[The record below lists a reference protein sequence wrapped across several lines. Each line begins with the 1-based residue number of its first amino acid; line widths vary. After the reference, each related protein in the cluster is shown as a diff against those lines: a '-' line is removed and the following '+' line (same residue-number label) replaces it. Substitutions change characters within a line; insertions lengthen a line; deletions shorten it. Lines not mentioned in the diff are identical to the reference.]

1 MEEWVNPPFLAQVT
15 DLQLQIQKLG
25 SLGWATGLV
34 WGGGGGVR
42 LRNMKSAERLPL
54 VVIFL
59 FFFRPGVDL
68 PIANLF
74 RTRNRK
80 IRVGLGLNRP

>member
-1 MEEWVNPPFLAQVT
+1 MSFVIARMEEWVNPPFLAQVT

-34 WGGGGGVR
+34 LGGEAKKHEICRTAGH
-42 LRNMKSAERLPL
+42 
-54 VVIFL
+54 L
-59 FFFRPGVDL
+59 FIFFRPGVDL

-80 IRVGLGLNRP
+80 IR